1 MPNRYMIWRSPLKVH
16 FWTCIT
22 ISFSRIKNIIFIFQ
36 GKGFIKEVSFSPD
49 GLILASPYDHGV
61 RLLAF
66 NDKLEDLS
74 YCSPSQLSDPPRELY
89 VVGTNRDCH
98 QEVVLS
104 TAFSPVHYTLVTGC
118 RGGSIVWHQPR
129 FWKIREI
136 NFKFN
141 NLDLSILC
149 DVIEKMVNF
158 ERTTISVIDDL
169 KVILNRFCLTGKLQI
184 GSLKII
190 YKFIE
195 LFLFVSGCWW
205 WLWF

>member
-1 MPNRYMIWRSPLKVH
+1 MDAQISLNWLRIRTHY
-16 FWTCIT
+16 IT
-22 ISFSRIKNIIFIFQ
+22 ISFSRIKFLKKIIFQ

-129 FWKIREI
+129 F
-136 NFKFN
+136 
-141 NLDLSILC
+141 
-149 DVIEKMVNF
+149 
-158 ERTTISVIDDL
+158 
-169 KVILNRFCLTGKLQI
+169 
-184 GSLKII
+184 
-190 YKFIE
+190 
-195 LFLFVSGCWW
+195 
-205 WLWF
+205 

>member
-1 MPNRYMIWRSPLKVH
+1 MKIAFKSTFLTYI
-16 FWTCIT
+16 I
-22 ISFSRIKNIIFIFQ
+22 ISFSRIKKKIIFQ

-104 TAFSPVHYTLVTGC
+104 TAFSPIHYTLVTGC

-129 FWKIREI
+129 F
-136 NFKFN
+136 
-141 NLDLSILC
+141 
-149 DVIEKMVNF
+149 
-158 ERTTISVIDDL
+158 
-169 KVILNRFCLTGKLQI
+169 
-184 GSLKII
+184 
-190 YKFIE
+190 
-195 LFLFVSGCWW
+195 
-205 WLWF
+205 

>member
-1 MPNRYMIWRSPLKVH
+1 MITFKGTFFNIH
-16 FWTCIT
+16 NNFI
-22 ISFSRIKNIIFIFQ
+22 FKNKNIIFIFQ

-104 TAFSPVHYTLVTGC
+104 TAFSPHHYTLVTGC

-129 FWKIREI
+129 F
-136 NFKFN
+136 
-141 NLDLSILC
+141 
-149 DVIEKMVNF
+149 
-158 ERTTISVIDDL
+158 
-169 KVILNRFCLTGKLQI
+169 
-184 GSLKII
+184 
-190 YKFIE
+190 
-195 LFLFVSGCWW
+195 
-205 WLWF
+205 

>member
-1 MPNRYMIWRSPLKVH
+1 MITFKGTFFNIH
-16 FWTCIT
+16 NNFI
-22 ISFSRIKNIIFIFQ
+22 FKNKNIIFIFQ

-129 FWKIREI
+129 F
-136 NFKFN
+136 
-141 NLDLSILC
+141 
-149 DVIEKMVNF
+149 
-158 ERTTISVIDDL
+158 
-169 KVILNRFCLTGKLQI
+169 
-184 GSLKII
+184 
-190 YKFIE
+190 
-195 LFLFVSGCWW
+195 
-205 WLWF
+205 